1 MPPPAKLP
9 SVSAKQTRRALEK
22 DGWVESRW
30 RGSHLIMRKPG
41 QKASVVIPMHSKD
54 IPRGTLASVLR
65 GAGISRKRFLK
76 LLGGKRP
83 PNRQAATSADA

>member
-22 DGWVESRW
+22 DGWAESRW

-41 QKASVVIPMHSKD
+41 RKASVVIPMHRRD

-76 LLGGKRP
+76 LLG
-83 PNRQAATSADA
+83 TS